1 MEKRYGCIF
10 SCMGYPTIHLEVAH
24 SLTTDSSILALM
36 RFVGRRGRPLD
47 IYTDNGS
54 NFVGAVSLWGQA
66 KINNRLLARG
76 IQWHF
81 NPPLASH
88 RGGVWGRMIRSV
100 RQIIFV
106 LIQEQILSDDCLST
120 FFVEVERILND
131 RPLTS
136 LTADSRDA
144 LAPTPNHP
152 LLHKANAVDEQLRAN
167 KRAISRA
174 VRELDAEKRR
184 LEQDKT
190 RIKTEIKKLAKQNE
204 MDAVRILAKQIVR
217 NDHYCKK
224 FTLMRTNLEAVSLK
238 LQTLKST
245 NAMGQTMKQVT
256 QVMKR
261 MNASM
266 KLPQLQR
273 IMMDFEKES
282 GLLDSKEEMMS
293 DAIDDALGEDDID
306 ESEAIVNSVLAELGI
321 EMNEQLSN
329 LPGSGTVATG
339 QANTPGRIAIPTP
352 AGPAGPAGS
361 GSMDGT
367 IDEDDLEARLARLK
381 RT

>member
-1 MEKRYGCIF
+1 MSF
-10 SCMGYPTIHLEVAH
+10 L
-24 SLTTDSSILALM
+24 
-36 RFVGRRGRPLD
+36 F
-47 IYTDNGS
+47 GS
-54 NFVGAVSLWGQA
+54 R
-66 KINNRLLARG
+66 K
-76 IQWHF
+76 
-81 NPPLASH
+81 
-88 RGGVWGRMIRSV
+88 
-100 RQIIFV
+100 
-106 LIQEQILSDDCLST
+106 T
-120 FFVEVERILND
+120 
-131 RPLTS
+131 
-136 LTADSRDA
+136 
-144 LAPTPNHP
+144 
-152 LLHKANAVDEQLRAN
+152 VDEQLRAN

-174 VRELDAEKRR
+174 IRELDGEKRR

-273 IMMDFEKES
+273 IMMEFEKES

-329 LPGSGTVATG
+329 LPGAGTITTG
-339 QANTPGRIAIPTP
+339 QANTPGRTAIPTP
-352 AGPAGPAGS
+352 AGGPAGPAGS

>member
-1 MEKRYGCIF
+1 M
-10 SCMGYPTIHLEVAH
+10 
-24 SLTTDSSILALM
+24 
-36 RFVGRRGRPLD
+36 
-47 IYTDNGS
+47 
-54 NFVGAVSLWGQA
+54 
-66 KINNRLLARG
+66 
-76 IQWHF
+76 
-81 NPPLASH
+81 
-88 RGGVWGRMIRSV
+88 
-100 RQIIFV
+100 
-106 LIQEQILSDDCLST
+106 
-120 FFVEVERILND
+120 
-131 RPLTS
+131 
-136 LTADSRDA
+136 
-144 LAPTPNHP
+144 
-152 LLHKANAVDEQLRAN
+152 DEQLRAN

-329 LPGSGTVATG
+329 LPGSGTIATG

>member
-1 MEKRYGCIF
+1 MSF
-10 SCMGYPTIHLEVAH
+10 L
-24 SLTTDSSILALM
+24 
-36 RFVGRRGRPLD
+36 F
-47 IYTDNGS
+47 GS
-54 NFVGAVSLWGQA
+54 R
-66 KINNRLLARG
+66 K
-76 IQWHF
+76 
-81 NPPLASH
+81 
-88 RGGVWGRMIRSV
+88 
-100 RQIIFV
+100 
-106 LIQEQILSDDCLST
+106 T
-120 FFVEVERILND
+120 
-131 RPLTS
+131 
-136 LTADSRDA
+136 
-144 LAPTPNHP
+144 
-152 LLHKANAVDEQLRAN
+152 VDEQLRAN

-174 VRELDAEKRR
+174 VRELDGEKRR

-273 IMMDFEKES
+273 IMMEFEKES

-329 LPGSGTVATG
+329 LPGSGAITTG
-339 QANTPGRIAIPTP
+339 QANTPGRVAIPTP